1 MASAILRNTVRVT
14 SRASFKPAASIA
26 FNNARRFASVAP
38 FVKGEPEGPSIKT
51 SEIPGPVAIEK
62 IKALDEIFDTRALN
76 MLCDYEK
83 SLGNYLTDADGNVRQ
98 FRNHSTK

>member
-1 MASAILRNTVRVT
+1 MASAILRNTVRAAT
-14 SRASFKPAASIA
+14 KTSFKPTPIA
-26 FNNARRFASVAP
+26 FNNVRKFASVTP

-51 SEIPGPVAIEK
+51 SEIPGPIAIEK

-83 SLGNYLTDADGNVRQ
+83 SLGNYLTDADGNV
-98 FRNHSTK
+98 S